1 MTKKFIIFDIWGDYG
16 HFKKYYTTSSPLTF
30 SIPPR
35 TAIIGLISAI
45 IGLEKN
51 RYLSLM
57 TKDKADVAI
66 RIINPIK
73 KVRISQNLINT
84 KDWFWTPVKKGAHE
98 PRTQVRFEYLK
109 EPKFRIYFTHSDGEI
124 YNSLKENLKN
134 HKSVYTPCLGLSELI
149 ADFEFVDEVSV
160 VRKFNNEDF
169 IDICSVIPLDTIREI
184 DLLVPN
190 RKYFKERI
198 PVEMHPGR
206 IVTEYREVIYEISGN
221 AIRAKVENT
230 LILSNNDAIVIL

>member
-51 RYLSLM
+51 QYLSLM
-57 TKDKADVAI
+57 TKEKADVAI

-73 KVRISQNLINT
+73 KIRMIQNLIDT
-84 KDWFWTPVKKGAHE
+84 KGGYWKPVKRGNLTG
-98 PRTQVRFEYLK
+98 RTPVRFEYLK
-109 EPKFRIYFTHSDGEI
+109 GPKFRIYFTHSDDEI

-149 ADFEFVDEVSV
+149 AEFEFVDEVLV
-160 VRKFNNEDF
+160 VRKFNNEYF
-169 IDICSVIPLDTIREI
+169 VDICSVIPLDTIREI

-206 IVTEYREVIYEISGN
+206 IVTEYREVIYEINGN
-221 AIRAKVENT
+221 AIKAKLENT

>member
-1 MTKKFIIFDIWGDYG
+1 MAKKFIIFDIWGDYG

-51 RYLSLM
+51 QYLSLM
-57 TKDKADVAI
+57 TKDKADIAI

-73 KVRISQNLINT
+73 KIRMIQNLIDT
-84 KDWFWTPVKKGAHE
+84 KGGYWKPVKRGNLTG
-98 PRTQVRFEYLK
+98 RTPVRFEYLK
-109 EPKFRIYFTHSDGEI
+109 GPKFRIYFTHSDGEV
-124 YNSLKENLKN
+124 YNSLKESLKN

-149 ADFEFVDEVSV
+149 ADFEFIDEVSV
-160 VRKFNNEDF
+160 VRNFIREDF
-169 IDICSVIPLDTIREI
+169 IDICSVIPLDTLREI
-184 DLLVPN
+184 DLLPN

-198 PVEMHPGR
+198 PVEMLTGR
-206 IVTEYREVIYEISGN
+206 IVTEYREVIYEINGN
-221 AIRAKVENT
+221 SIRAKVENA
-230 LILSNNDAIVIL
+230 LFLSNNDVIIIL

>member
-51 RYLSLM
+51 QYLSLM
-57 TKDKADVAI
+57 TKDKAEIAI

-73 KVRISQNLINT
+73 KIRMTQNLIDT
-84 KDWFWTPVKKGAHE
+84 KGGYWRPIKRGNLTG
-98 PRTQVRFEYLK
+98 RTQVRFEYIK
-109 EPKFRIYFTHSDGEI
+109 EPKFRIYFSHSDEKI
-124 YNSLKENLKN
+124 YDSLKENLKN
-134 HKSVYTPCLGLSELI
+134 HKSVYTPCLGLSECI
-149 ADFEFVDEVSV
+149 ADFEFIDEVSV
-160 VRKFNNEDF
+160 NKAYNKDF
-169 IDICSVIPLDTIREI
+169 LDICSVIPLDVLEEI
-184 DLLVPN
+184 DFNQPN

-198 PVEMHPGR
+198 PVEMLSGR
-206 IVTEYREVIYEISGN
+206 IVTEYREVIYEINGN
-221 AIRAKVENT
+221 PIRAKVENA
-230 LILSNNDAIVIL
+230 LVLSNKDVIVIL